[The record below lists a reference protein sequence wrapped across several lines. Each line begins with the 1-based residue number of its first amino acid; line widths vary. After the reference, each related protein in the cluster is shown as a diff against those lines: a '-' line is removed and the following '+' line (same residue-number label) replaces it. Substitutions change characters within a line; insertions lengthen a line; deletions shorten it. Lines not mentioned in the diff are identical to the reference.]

1 MVEDVLLLRQMGTR
15 SEKQLLMR
23 SGTIFCGFGVAC
35 GVFVMAWSS
44 GCLWRPAQRQ
54 QPASQLPVV
63 FALTTFF
70 LPRKMFLHK
79 FRVFSKTN
87 ISSTLHA
94 PRPHNFIFKYPNLI
108 LC

>member
-87 ISSTLHA
+87 TSSTLHA
-94 PRPHNFIFKYPNLI
+94 HIISFSNIPI
-108 LC
+108 